1 MPHDEDAERAVLAAI
16 LRENSLVWDVLQYL
30 GAGSEP
36 HGDFPEKQI
45 RSFEKFW
52 HVTLHRTIFAAMVV
66 LCERGEP
73 VDVLTLRAELRDTG
87 KVDPDTGAAEVAAM
101 CEEVHSKA
109 ENLAEYLRRMKETWR
124 LRRFA
129 LVAMNLTKRAWRH
142 EMSSAEVLKRA
153 EALIAEV
160 SDEPDKR
167 TLVPVAEVF
176 AEQLRKIEQG
186 GEVSPILP
194 TGIEAIDRQ
203 NGGIPGSGV
212 TIIGARPSVGKTAFA
227 VSIVN
232 NIAWRQGKAV
242 AVFSLEM
249 NLDEIVGRIACSHS
263 GVDLSNY
270 LAGKIV
276 TRDEGE
282 RLARAYN
289 DFAEMRYFVRDKSV
303 SVAQIRADCVR
314 MKMKHGL
321 DVIVVDY
328 FTLIQSARREPRHD
342 LELGRTLQDL
352 KRLGEEL
359 NCPVILLSQLN
370 RGIDEYTEPEL
381 RHLRETGAAEQDAQ
395 AVFFLWRDAGYDE
408 NPDSGVVHL
417 KAAKYRN
424 GKANWR
430 EQLAF
435 TKFCC
440 RFNTLSRIELA
451 DGGRQSVE
459 SFGDFPSADY

>member
-16 LRENSLVWDVLQYL
+16 LRENSLVWDVLQFL

-36 HGDFPEKQI
+36 HGDFPEKQV

-52 HVTLHRTIFAAMVV
+52 HVTLHRTIFAAMVA

-194 TGIEAIDRQ
+194 TGIAAIDRQ
-203 NGGIPGSGV
+203 NGGIPGSGL
-212 TIIGARPSVGKTAFA
+212 TIIAARPSVGKTGFA
-227 VSIVN
+227 VSIAN
-232 NIAWRQGKAV
+232 NVARKGGSV

-249 NLDEIVGRIACSHS
+249 NIDEIVGRIVCSHA

-270 LAGKIV
+270 LTGKVV

-282 RLARAYN
+282 RLVRAYN
-289 DFAEMRYFVRDKSV
+289 EFAEMRYFVREKFV
-303 SVAQIRADCVR
+303 SVAQIRADCIR
-314 MKMKHGL
+314 MKTKHGL
-321 DVIVVDY
+321 DLIVVDY
-328 FTLIQSARREPRHD
+328 LTLIQSARREQRYD

-352 KRLGEEL
+352 IRVGDEL
-359 NCPVILLSQLN
+359 KCPVVLLSQLN
-370 RGIDEYTEPEL
+370 RSISETEEPEL
-381 RHLRETGAAEQDAQ
+381 RHIRETGNAEQDAK
-395 AVFFLWRDAGYDE
+395 AVFFLWRDAAYDE
-408 NPDSGVVHL
+408 HPETGIIHL

-424 GKANWR
+424 GRANWR
-430 EQLAF
+430 EPLEF

-440 RFNTLSRIELA
+440 RFNTLSRIELT